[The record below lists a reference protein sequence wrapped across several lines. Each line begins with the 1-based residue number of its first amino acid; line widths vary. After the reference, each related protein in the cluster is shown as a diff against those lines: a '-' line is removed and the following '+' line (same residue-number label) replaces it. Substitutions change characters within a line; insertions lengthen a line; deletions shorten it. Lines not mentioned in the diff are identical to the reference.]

1 MTTITIPEKINKN
14 EELVAIPRKEYQKL
28 LYFWIQAERISNKEK
43 IEIKKGLREIDRCKF
58 FTLKDAK
65 KELGLSFQS

>member
-43 IEIKKGLREIDRCKF
+43 IEIKKGLREIDRGKF

-65 KELGLSFQS
+65 KEFGITS

>member
-43 IEIKKGLREIDRCKF
+43 IEIKKGLREIDRGKF